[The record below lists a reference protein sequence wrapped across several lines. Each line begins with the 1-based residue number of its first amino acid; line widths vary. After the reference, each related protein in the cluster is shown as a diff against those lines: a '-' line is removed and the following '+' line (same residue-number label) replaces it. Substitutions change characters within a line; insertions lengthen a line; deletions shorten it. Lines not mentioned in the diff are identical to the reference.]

1 MNRLR
6 SERGQAAVLTVLFL
20 VVLMGAVALTLDVGS
35 WFREQRAT
43 QSAADAAA
51 LAGAHALPDDAGQA
65 EVLAAEYVDKN
76 DGGDAIVTFPEG
88 TNAISVRVERS
99 APGIFAQL
107 FGIDSV
113 DVAAQATA
121 RVGNPSAV
129 KWAAPFAVD
138 KKHPLLNCTPE
149 PCWNTATQLDL
160 EKVGPG
166 AFRLINID
174 GSHGG
179 TGPGT
184 LEDWILRGFDGYMP
198 LNWYFSDPGAKFNSS
213 QIKGAL
219 DVRIGD
225 EMLFPVYDDVRGGG
239 ANFEYEV
246 IGWVGYVVTS
256 YEVKGSK
263 DAKLNGYFTK
273 VIWEGILN
281 ESASGESF
289 GVNSIELVE

>member
-1 MNRLR
+1 MTRVRND
-6 SERGQAAVLTVLFL
+6 RGQAAVLTVLFI

-35 WFREQRAT
+35 WFREKRAT
-43 QSAADAAA
+43 QGAADAAA
-51 LAGAHALPDDAGQA
+51 LAGAQGLPSSAGAA
-65 EVLAAEYVDKN
+65 EVLAAEYLDKN
-76 DGGDAIVTFPEG
+76 GGGDATYSFPASDRITVDVDRE
-88 TNAISVRVERS
+88 
-99 APGIFAQL
+99 APGFFAKA

-113 DVAAQATA
+113 EVGAKATA
-121 RVGNPSAV
+121 RIGNPSSV
-129 KWAAPFAVD
+129 RWASPFAVD
-138 KKHPLLNCTPE
+138 RRHPMLNCVPE
-149 PCWNTATQLDL
+149 PCWHTPTELDL

-179 TGPGT
+179 TGPKT
-184 LEDWILRGFDGYMP
+184 LEEWILKGFDGWMP

-225 EMLFPVYDDVRGGG
+225 KMLFPVYDDTRKSG

-256 YEVKGSK
+256 YSISGSK
-263 DAKLNGYFTK
+263 GAKLDGYFTD
-273 VIWEGILN
+273 VIWEGILS
-281 ESASGESF
+281 ESGPGSESF
-289 GVNSIELVE
+289 GVHSVQLVE

>member
-6 SERGQAAVLTVLFL
+6 SECGQAAALTLVFM
-20 VVLMGAVALTLDVGS
+20 VVLLGAVALTLDVGS

-51 LAGAHALPDDAGQA
+51 LAGAHALPDDPGQA
-65 EVLAAEYVDKN
+65 GVLAQEYVEKN
-76 DGGDAIVTFPEG
+76 NGGDAEVTFPSG
-88 TNAISVRVERS
+88 TSAIHVRVERE
-99 APGIFAQL
+99 APGIFAKV

-113 DVAAQATA
+113 GVAAQATA
-121 RVGNPSAV
+121 QVGNPSAV

-138 KKHPLLNCTPE
+138 RRHPLLNCVPH
-149 PCWNTATQLDL
+149 PCWNTPTQLDL
-160 EKVGPG
+160 SKVGPG

-179 TGPGT
+179 TGPKT

-213 QIKGAL
+213 QIKHAL

-225 EMLFPVYDDVRGGG
+225 EMLFPVYDDTRGGG

-246 IGWVGYVVTS
+246 IGWVGYVITS
-256 YEVKGSK
+256 YSISGSK
-263 DAKLNGYFTK
+263 NNKLNGYFTK

-281 ESASGESF
+281 ESAGSESF